1 MYEDRVCVG
10 SCFLYKPAEPA
21 EGLGLWRSQV
31 LQRNHE
37 SQTASSTLSSP
48 QAECLSSSHLR
59 HEPAGQGLTRVL
71 RRRMRVMG
79 TYHTRLSL
87 SGSSSWRSV
96 PSQHPYG
103 SLLPEGAMPEAG
115 CHRDCTCLRLA
126 EVPTCCGSDRFPPC
140 FQTGC
145 SSCSAGLLRLGVPS
159 RGYPSLQ
166 HSPARE
172 GRGHSARTA
181 TPAADSKCGGLG
193 STKCEDPA
201 RDTASRL

>member
-1 MYEDRVCVG
+1 MWAAVSFISLQSLLKDLAFGGPKYYRGIMRARLLPAPCPRHRLSAYHPATSGMSQQDKG
-10 SCFLYKPAEPA
+10 SQGCSD
-21 EGLGLWRSQV
+21 G
-31 LQRNHE
+31 
-37 SQTASSTLSSP
+37 
-48 QAECLSSSHLR
+48 EC
-59 HEPAGQGLTRVL
+59 
-71 RRRMRVMG
+71 VMG
-79 TYHTRLSL
+79 TYHTRLRL

-172 GRGHSARTA
+172 GRGRSARTA

-193 STKCEDPA
+193 STKYEDPA